1 MKYDVVVDEKSY
13 TVDVTKGLSGFQVI
27 LDEGEPVHVDVSSIG
42 EYSRSVLIGGRSF
55 EAGVSKD
62 DGTWEIDLFG
72 NSHSVVVEDPKR
84 KALKL
89 SAGSERGLL
98 TTSMPGRVVRIL
110 VEVGQSVAKGEAMI
124 VIEAMKMENEMKSSV
139 AGVVAEIMVNEGE
152 PLASGSALIRVE
164 SGNE

>member
-1 MKYDVVVDEKSY
+1 MKYDVVVDDKSY
-13 TVDVTKGLSGFQVI
+13 TVDVTKGPSGFQVI
-27 LDEGEPVHVDVSSIG
+27 LDEEEAVHVDVSSIG
-42 EYSRSVLIGGRSF
+42 AHSRSVLIGARSF

-62 DGTWEIDLFG
+62 NGTWEIDLFG
-72 NSHSVVVEDPKR
+72 NTHSVVVEDPKR

-110 VEVGQSVAKGEAMI
+110 VELGQSVAKGEAMI

-139 AGVVAEIMVNEGE
+139 AGVVAEIMVAEGE